1 MTSIE
6 NVELGSV
13 ISEWNDYSEKRKRWK
28 ELGFLEGLS
37 NHREQVV
44 VENYEEAVEWFKT
57 HHYSDSE
64 GNWEVVIFPI
74 ARIIGEKGMFGA
86 EKLDIKQ
93 FFDMIGNKTIKEAI
107 DTLFPFIEGNEDKTL
122 MEMLPIVNDE
132 EYNHVKRIDCESTLS
147 NLISELYLILK
158 ERELRKEEE

>member
-6 NVELGSV
+6 NVELDSV

-64 GNWEVVIFPI
+64 GNWEVVTFPI
-74 ARIIGEKGMFGA
+74 ARAIGEKGMFGA
-86 EKLDIKQ
+86 EKLNAEE
-93 FFDMIGNKTIKEAI
+93 FFNMIENKTIGEAI
-107 DTLFPFIEGNEDKTL
+107 KELFPFLEGNEDKTL
-122 MEMLPIVNDE
+122 MEMLPIVNGE
-132 EYNHVKRIDCESTLS
+132 EYSHVKRIDCESTLS
-147 NLISELYLILK
+147 KLISELYLILK

>member
-6 NVELGSV
+6 NVELDSV

-64 GNWEVVIFPI
+64 GNWEVVTFPI
-74 ARIIGEKGMFGA
+74 ARTIGEKGMFGA
-86 EKLDIKQ
+86 EKLNAEE
-93 FFDMIGNKTIKEAI
+93 FFNMIENGLLTASEN
-107 DTLFPFIEGNEDKTL
+107 DSREDFNRVPNLKKL
-122 MEMLPIVNDE
+122 LVAAGKPGRKKKSSAPPI
-132 EYNHVKRIDCESTLS
+132 IA
-147 NLISELYLILK
+147 
-158 ERELRKEEE
+158 